1 MDRERLLNV
10 AFEELEHSYSSRDTI
25 LYALGV
31 GLGHDPLDS
40 GQLRYVFESNLQVVP
55 SMGVVLAHPGFWLRE
70 RDTGVRWEKVLHV
83 SQDLVIH
90 EPLLPAD
97 TVVART
103 RVIDVVDKG
112 IDKGALITYGR
123 TIRRKATGEDLCTVT
138 QTVLA
143 RGDGGCGGPQRPAE
157 KPRAMPDGEPSI
169 TVDLPTLAQA
179 ALIYRL
185 SGDYNP
191 LHVDPGTAR
200 VAGFDRPILQG
211 LCTFGIACHALLRT
225 CCGYEATR
233 LRGMRARF
241 SGIVY
246 PGETIRTEVWRDGTA
261 VAFRCTALDR
271 GIVVLNNGFA
281 ELASG

>member
-1 MDRERLLNV
+1 
-10 AFEELEHSYSSRDTI
+10 
-25 LYALGV
+25 
-31 GLGHDPLDS
+31 
-40 GQLRYVFESNLQVVP
+40 
-55 SMGVVLAHPGFWLRE
+55 
-70 RDTGVRWEKVLHV
+70 
-83 SQDLVIH
+83 
-90 EPLLPAD
+90 
-97 TVVART
+97 
-103 RVIDVVDKG
+103 
-112 IDKGALITYGR
+112 
-123 TIRRKATGEDLCTVT
+123 
-138 QTVLA
+138 
-143 RGDGGCGGPQRPAE
+143 
-157 KPRAMPDGEPSI
+157 MPDGEPSI
-169 TVDLPTLAQA
+169 TVDLPTLGQA

-191 LHVDPGTAR
+191 LHVDPRTAR